1 MAKKRRYKGIRYLS
15 KIEFNSVLEIASKT
29 RPHNERNHLILSILG
44 KAGLRVGELLVIK
57 PKDINF
63 QDNNIRVLGK
73 GNKTRNVDIPPELSH
88 LLNLYITNNKI
99 KSSRIIFG
107 RMHRKNKADKPY
119 FKPLDDSTIWRL
131 AMKFSEFNPHAYR
144 HTYAIHLMRRTGNI
158 RYVQKQL
165 GHDSIKSTEIYLQF
179 AEFEEEKS
187 ELGTLYE

>member
-15 KIEFNSVLEIASKT
+15 KTEFNSVLEKASKT

-44 KAGLRVGELLVIK
+44 KAGLRVGELLEIK

-63 QDNNIRVLGK
+63 QDNNIRVYGK

-88 LLNLYITNNKI
+88 LLNLYVTNNKI
-99 KSSRIIFG
+99 KPNRIIFG
-107 RMHRKNKADKPY
+107 RMHRKKKTDKPF
-119 FKPLDDSTIWRL
+119 FKVLDPSTVWR
-131 AMKFSEFNPHAYR
+131 MTIKFSEFNPHAYR
-144 HTYAIHLMRRTGNI
+144 HTYAIYLLRKTGNI

-179 AEFEEEKS
+179 AEFEEEKT
-187 ELGTLYE
+187 ELEELYE